1 MEYGAVSELKGPRP
15 MMTEHWSMVLS
26 EWITHGSTEGAT
38 VSVETVWRKNV
49 SQYQP
54 P

>member
-1 MEYGAVSELKGPRP
+1 MEYVAVSELKGPRAVK
-15 MMTEHWSMVLS
+15 TEPWS
-26 EWITHGSTEGAT
+26 EWITHGNTEGAT